1 MVNLHWGE
9 WKAGRCGVA
18 LCMGTYLD
26 WVGNCR
32 SLHLVTGRS
41 YSVPREGVLS
51 LLGDINTN
59 ECCKLVYIYATSGL
73 SFNREFHKLYFL
85 WPCKTCF
92 LYIKNLWLL
101 KSGFIWLSLASIAKS
116 LPPLWSDYIFWNL
129 KKEQWDIFFW
139 QYCQIQSRAYLLAWF
154 CCFCLVWISVDLK

>member
-18 LCMGTYLD
+18 LCMGTYLN

-51 LLGDINTN
+51 LLGDININ
-59 ECCKLVYIYATSGL
+59 ECPKLVYIYATSGL

-101 KSGFIWLSLASIAKS
+101 KSGFIWLSLVSIAKS
-116 LPPLWSDYIFWNL
+116 LPLLWSDYIFWNL
-129 KKEQWDIFFW
+129 KKEQWDFFW
-139 QYCQIQSRAYLLAWF
+139 QYCQIQSRAYLLTWF
-154 CCFCLVWISVDLK
+154 LFFCPVWISVDLK

>member
-1 MVNLHWGE
+1 
-9 WKAGRCGVA
+9 
-18 LCMGTYLD
+18 
-26 WVGNCR
+26 VGNCR

-116 LPPLWSDYIFWNL
+116 LPPLWSDYILKL
-129 KKEQWDIFFW
+129 KKRAMRYFFLTVLSNS
-139 QYCQIQSRAYLLAWF
+139 IKSLPTSLVLLFLSSLNFSWSK
-154 CCFCLVWISVDLK
+154 INHII